1 MRFSNDGSSWEPWE
15 NYSTSKA
22 WTLVAGTG
30 LKTVWVEFIDNIG
43 NTSSYEDSIFLTAG
57 CDTIRIDNGAQY
69 VWDRFDVPLTLNDC
83 ESGATDMRIKNED
96 GAWGDWESY
105 SVTKT
110 TNLVTDDGL
119 KTVWVE
125 FDTLGATSD
134 TITLESTSPDGTISI
149 NSGAGFTKYSTVT
162 LSLTSSDNLSGVK
175 EMHFSNDSPAS
186 YGTWEPDETTKEWT
200 LSAAE
205 GRKYVYAQFRDYA
218 GNQSTLSDNKDY
230 IYLDQSGPTG
240 SVSINSDSNHT
251 NSTSVTLTLSAS
263 DPNIDGYPGS
273 GVNQM
278 RFKNDGGSWSS
289 WQSYGTTKSWTM
301 VSGSG
306 YKTVWVQFSDNLG
319 NISAY
324 SDTINLD
331 TSNPSGSF
339 TINGGDSYTGST
351 TVTLN
356 VAGTDSGSGV
366 SEMRFKENSG
376 GTWSDW
382 ETYADTSFEMSSN
395 DEEKEIYAQFRDG
408 AGNIST
414 GDILDI
420 ITLDQSSPSG
430 TISIDTGAE
439 YSTDISA
446 NLVLSASDGQ
456 SMTMRFKNEDASWS
470 NWESFSVSKLGHN
483 LSVGEGTKTVTVE
496 YMDSLGNAA
505 TFSDTIIVDTA
516 APTGSFI
523 INGGEQYTNSTSVI
537 LSLSGEDS
545 ATSVNQ
551 VKRMNEGGSW
561 TTWYTYASTK
571 SWTLSS

>member
-1 MRFSNDGSSWEPWE
+1 
-15 NYSTSKA
+15 
-22 WTLVAGTG
+22 
-30 LKTVWVEFIDNIG
+30 
-43 NTSSYEDSIFLTAG
+43 
-57 CDTIRIDNGAQY
+57 
-69 VWDRFDVPLTLNDC
+69 
-83 ESGATDMRIKNED
+83 MRIKNED

-162 LSLTSSDNLSGVK
+162 LSLTSSDNLSCVK

-420 ITLDQSSPSG
+420 ITLDQSP
-430 TISIDTGAE
+430 
-439 YSTDISA
+439 
-446 NLVLSASDGQ
+446 
-456 SMTMRFKNEDASWS
+456 
-470 NWESFSVSKLGHN
+470 
-483 LSVGEGTKTVTVE
+483 
-496 YMDSLGNAA
+496 
-505 TFSDTIIVDTA
+505 
-516 APTGSFI
+516 P
-523 INGGEQYTNSTSVI
+523 
-537 LSLSGEDS
+537 
-545 ATSVNQ
+545 
-551 VKRMNEGGSW
+551 
-561 TTWYTYASTK
+561 
-571 SWTLSS
+571 